1 MSINAIAN
9 LISFP
14 VGIVCLILSIRAFY
28 IYSLSR
34 SELLAVLGFAMGS
47 IATGIF
53 VGNVGE
59 AHLFGITYNTEWAR
73 YTGSSSG
80 ALFLFLSSLVKSHAQ
95 VQKLRRWQVLV
106 AIFFVIVIGL
116 TPILPPFASPWIPF
130 GLNSI
135 RILIYGATF
144 IRYTGLYLSKGT
156 RFSLIISIGFIL
168 LVIGFSLNAPGLL
181 APGFATLTITGA
193 FVRIVGYST
202 MSLSY
207 SVK

>member
-1 MSINAIAN
+1 MSINAVAN
-9 LISFP
+9 FISFP

-34 SELLAVLGFAMGS
+34 SELLAVLGLAMGS

-53 VGNVGE
+53 IGNIGE

-80 ALFLFLSSLVKSHAQ
+80 ALFIFLSSLIRSQAQ
-95 VQKLRRWQVLV
+95 LQRLRRWQILV
-106 AIFFVIVIGL
+106 AIFFLLIIVL

-135 RILIYGATF
+135 RIVIYGAAF
-144 IRYTGLYLSKGT
+144 LRYTGLYLSKGT

-168 LVIGFSLNAPGLL
+168 LVTGFSLNAPGLL
-181 APGFATLTITGA
+181 SHNFATLTITGA
-193 FVRIVGYST
+193 FVRIAGYST
-202 MSLSY
+202 MSLAY
-207 SVK
+207 SIK